1 MPRNTLP
8 YHPRCVDRLKTVLC
22 TTLVL
27 ALPNFDKVF
36 ISEIDA
42 CASGW
47 RVELSQ
53 EGIPLAFSNAL
64 NPRHLGLSIYKNEY
78 MAILMVVERW
88 RHYLEHDQFIIKTNY
103 KSLKYL
109 LDKKIHAPIQKER
122 AS

>member
-1 MPRNTLP
+1 VPRNTLP
-8 YHPRCVDRLKTVLC
+8 YHPRCVDRLKAVLC

-27 ALPNFDKVF
+27 ALPNFDKIF

-42 CASGW
+42 CASGL

-64 NPRHLGLSIYKNEY
+64 NPRHLGLSIYKND

-103 KSLKYL
+103 ESLKEL
-109 LDKKIHAPIQKER
+109 LHQKIHTPIQKER